1 MFETKK
7 EQREL
12 QDLCQRLVEQ
22 CAEIAASQLEQRSL
36 LSRQLTVR
44 PGVQVDPRRA
54 DDDDAARTA
63 AQAASESGALAYMH
77 SMKATPNR

>member
-44 PGVQVDPRRA
+44 PGAQVDPRRA
-54 DDDDAARTA
+54 DDNDAAARTA
-63 AQAASESGALAYMH
+63 AQAAGESGAVKCMQLE
-77 SMKATPNR
+77 R